1 MERIFVLKELPTL
14 KVVPKEE
21 PKTDQDNH
29 EKIKE
34 DLIKGLDSVGPVSW
48 IVGIARTTEGN
59 LVNFG
64 STVDLKEY
72 VFGISVLQH
81 LMHQA
86 INDSISDE

>member
-1 MERIFVLKELPTL
+1 MTDTVVQL

-21 PKTDQDNH
+21 PKTDQESHD
-29 EKIKE
+29 KIKE
-34 DLIKGLDSVGPVSW
+34 DLINGLDSVGPVNW
-48 IVGIARTTEGN
+48 IIGIARNSEGN

-72 VFGISVLQH
+72 VFAISVLQH

-86 INDSISDE
+86 INDSMSDE